1 MSIGIIILLV
11 ALIPALWKRSDF
23 FVVLWILGSAF
34 LAYEYMEV
42 LYSRSVQ
49 DFILVMPPPVG
60 SISIA
65 LNKLSAF
72 FGVIFS
78 LGLPIGMFY
87 GHFYL
92 KEHPSKALRSHL
104 FWLGVMGLTMHG
116 LLWVRHSLIFLMIW
130 ELMSLSSFFCVLF
143 SKRENLEA
151 GLNYL
156 ITMQVG
162 AAFLIAGFAL
172 AYIQSGTFDFSGFEK
187 MNSLPMYLILIGF
200 AFKAGIFPFAS
211 WLPQA
216 HPVAPS
222 HVSGIMSSM
231 LVKTGFYGMLL
242 IVCTNHFSLMEI
254 GILCLV
260 FSISAFWAVCHLLN
274 ERNLKRVLA
283 YSTVENVGIAG
294 LGVCAG
300 LLGLHANLPNMAML
314 GFTGAFLHIFFH
326 SIFKAQLFYSSG
338 NILLATGTLD
348 IDEMGAL
355 AKRMPHTAVLTLIGI
370 MAICALP
377 LTSGFI
383 SEFTIFKAMF
393 EVPGAVHLSHI
404 LPGLLILGALAFIGA
419 LAIIAFIRIYA
430 IVFLGSP
437 RTPAAENAREL
448 GRGIRLPIAVLSL
461 AILIT
466 GIFPNVALRF
476 VKPLIR
482 WFGLDMRY
490 FAEFQALMLQITY
503 VYLILIALFALLYV
517 IRKLLVK
524 EKLGATWACAYPKVT
539 PRMQSSSM
547 TYVQPLA
554 YFLKPFMYKKTRHL
568 KEEGDFTT
576 KVEYDEEHLDV
587 VWDII
592 VRPVSRGI
600 SKFLL
605 LFSGLHN
612 GKTNSYI
619 AWGLAFLVIVLV
631 WVVGFR

>member
-1 MSIGIIILLV
+1 MSIGILILFI
-11 ALIPALWKRSDF
+11 ALIPALWKRSDY
-23 FVVLWILGSAF
+23 FVILWILGSSF

-49 DFILVMPPPVG
+49 DFILVMPSPVG
-60 SISIA
+60 TVSIA

-78 LGLPIGMFY
+78 LGLPVGMFY

-92 KEHPSKALRSHL
+92 KEHPSDALRSHL
-104 FWLGVMGLTMHG
+104 FWLGVMGLSMHC
-116 LLWVRHSLIFLMIW
+116 LLWIRHSLIFLMIW
-130 ELMSLSSFFCVLF
+130 ELMTLSSFFCVLF
-143 SKRENLEA
+143 SKRSNKEA

-162 AAFLIAGFAL
+162 AAFLLAGFAL
-172 AYIQSGTFDFSGFEK
+172 AYKQSGTFDFSGFAR
-187 MNSLPMYLILIGF
+187 MNALPMYLILVGF

-216 HPVAPS
+216 HPVAPA

-231 LVKTGFYGMLL
+231 LVKTGFYGILL
-242 IVCTNHFSLMEI
+242 IISINPFSLLEI
-254 GILCLV
+254 GIFCLV
-260 FSISAFWAVCHLLN
+260 FSISAFWAVSHLLS

-300 LLGLHANLPNMAML
+300 LLGLQANLPNMALL

-326 SIFKAQLFYSSG
+326 SIFKAQLFYNSG
-338 NILLATGTLD
+338 NILLATGSLD

-355 AKRMPHTAVLTLIGI
+355 AKRMPHTAVMSLIGI
-370 MAICALP
+370 MAISALP

-383 SEFTIFKAMF
+383 SEFVIFKAMF
-393 EVPGAVHLSHI
+393 EAPAAANLSQL
-404 LPGLLILGALAFIGA
+404 LPGLMILAALAFIGA
-419 LAIIAFIRIYA
+419 LAIIAFISIYA

-437 RTPAAENAREL
+437 RSAKAENAREL
-448 GRGIRLPIAVLSL
+448 RRGLRLPIAGLSL

-466 GIFPNVALRF
+466 GILPNVALRF

-482 WFGLDMRY
+482 WFGLDMKH
-490 FAEFQALMLQITY
+490 FASLQSLALQISY
-503 VYLILIALFALLYV
+503 VYLILLAMFALFYL

-524 EKLGATWACAYPKVT
+524 EKRGATWACAYPKVT
-539 PRMQSSSM
+539 PRMQSSSI
-547 TYVQPLA
+547 TYIQPLA
-554 YFLKPFMYKKTRHL
+554 YFLKPFMYKKSRRV
-568 KEEGDFTT
+568 KAEGAFAT
-576 KVEYDEEHLDV
+576 KVEYDEQHLDA
-587 VWDII
+587 VWEII
-592 VRPVSRGI
+592 VRPISRAI

-605 LFSGLHN
+605 LFSGIHN

-619 AWGLAFLVIVLV
+619 AWGLAFLVLMLI
-631 WVVGFR
+631 WVAGFR

>member
-524 EKLGATWACAYPKVT
+524 EKLGATWACAYPKVS

-576 KVEYDEEHLDV
+576 KVEYDEEHLDA

-619 AWGLAFLVIVLV
+619 AWGLTFLVIVLV

>member
-1 MSIGIIILLV
+1 
-11 ALIPALWKRSDF
+11 
-23 FVVLWILGSAF
+23 
-34 LAYEYMEV
+34 
-42 LYSRSVQ
+42 
-49 DFILVMPPPVG
+49 
-60 SISIA
+60 
-65 LNKLSAF
+65 AF

-104 FWLGVMGLTMHG
+104 FWLGVMGLSMHG
-116 LLWVRHSLIFLMIW
+116 LLWVRHSMIFLMIW

-162 AAFLIAGFAL
+162 AVFLIAGFAL
-172 AYIQSGTFDFSGFEK
+172 AYIQSGSFDFSGFEK

-231 LVKTGFYGMLL
+231 LVKTGFYGILL
-242 IVCTNHFSLMEI
+242 IVCTNHFSLLEI
-254 GILCLV
+254 GIFCLV

-355 AKRMPHTAVLTLIGI
+355 AKRMPHTAAMALIGI

-393 EVPGAVHLSHI
+393 EVSDAVHLSEI
-404 LPGLLILGALAFIGA
+404 LPGLMILGALAFIGA

-437 RTPAAENAREL
+437 RSPAAENAHEL
-448 GRGIRLPIAVLSL
+448 SRGIRLPLAALSL

-482 WFGLDMRY
+482 WFGLDMNY
-490 FAEFQALMLQITY
+490 FAELQSIMMQVSY
-503 VYLILIALFALLYV
+503 VYLILIALFAMFYI
-517 IRKLLVK
+517 IRKLCVK
-524 EKLGATWACAYPKVT
+524 EKRGATWACAYPKVS

-554 YFLKPFMYKKTRHL
+554 YFLKPFMYKKTRRL

-576 KVEYDEEHLDV
+576 KVEYDEEHLDA

-619 AWGLAFLVIVLV
+619 AWGLAFLVLVLV

>member
-314 GFTGAFLHIFFH
+314 GFTGAFLHI

-524 EKLGATWACAYPKVT
+524 EKLGATWACAYPKVS

-576 KVEYDEEHLDV
+576 KVEYDEEHLDA

-619 AWGLAFLVIVLV
+619 AWGLTFLVIVLV

>member
-23 FVVLWILGSAF
+23 FVILWILGSAF

-49 DFILVMPPPVG
+49 DFILMMPAPVG
-60 SISIA
+60 TVSIA

-78 LGLPIGMFY
+78 LGLPLGMFY

-92 KEHPSKALRSHL
+92 KEHPSKAMGSHL

-130 ELMSLSSFFCVLF
+130 ELMSLASFFCVLF

-162 AAFLIAGFAL
+162 AVFLIAGFAL

-187 MNSLPMYLILIGF
+187 MSSLPMYLILIGF

-242 IVCTNHFSLMEI
+242 IISINHISLMEI
-254 GILCLV
+254 GIFCVV
-260 FSISAFWAVCHLLN
+260 FSISAFWAVMHLLN
-274 ERNLKRVLA
+274 ERNFKRVLA

-437 RTPAAENAREL
+437 RTKAAENAQEL

-482 WFGLDMRY
+482 WFGLDMAY

-503 VYLILIALFALLYV
+503 VYLILIALFALFYI

-554 YFLKPFMYKKTRHL
+554 YFLKPFMYKKSRRL
-568 KEEGDFTT
+568 KEKGDFTT
-576 KVEYDEEHLDV
+576 KVEYEEEHLDA

-592 VRPVSRGI
+592 VRPVSRAI

-605 LFSGLHN
+605 LFSGIHN

>member
-1 MSIGIIILLV
+1 
-11 ALIPALWKRSDF
+11 WKRSDF
-23 FVVLWILGSAF
+23 FVILWILGSAF

-49 DFILVMPPPVG
+49 DFILMMPEPVG
-60 SISIA
+60 SVSIA

-78 LGLPIGMFY
+78 LGLPLGMFY

-92 KEHPSKALRSHL
+92 KEHPSESLGSHL
-104 FWLGVMGLTMHG
+104 FWLGVMGLSMHC
-116 LLWVRHSLIFLMIW
+116 LLWVRHSLIFLMFW

-156 ITMQVG
+156 ITMQLG
-162 AAFLIAGFAL
+162 AVFLIAGFAL

-200 AFKAGIFPFAS
+200 AFKAGVFPFAS

-216 HPVAPS
+216 HPVAPA

-231 LVKTGFYGMLL
+231 LVKTGFYGILL
-242 IVCTNHFSLMEI
+242 IISINHISLLEI
-254 GILCLV
+254 GIFCLV

-300 LLGLHANLPNMAML
+300 LLGLQANLPNMAML

-355 AKRMPHTAVLTLIGI
+355 AKGMPRTALMTLVGI

-393 EVPGAVHLSHI
+393 EVPDAVHLSQI
-404 LPGLLILGALAFIGA
+404 LPGLMILGVLAFIGA

-437 RTPAAENAREL
+437 RSPAAENAREL

-466 GIFPNVALRF
+466 GILPNVALRF

-482 WFGLDMRY
+482 WFGLDMAY
-490 FAEFQALMLQITY
+490 FAELQSLMSQISY
-503 VYLILIALFALLYV
+503 VYLILLALFALLYI
-517 IRKLLVK
+517 IRKLVVK
-524 EKLGATWACAYPKVT
+524 EKRGATWACAYPKVR
-539 PRMQSSSM
+539 PRMQSSSI

-554 YFLKPFMYKKTRHL
+554 YFLKPFMYKKTRRL
-568 KEEGDFTT
+568 KEEGDFTS
-576 KVEYDEEHLDV
+576 KVEYDEQHLDA

-592 VRPVSRGI
+592 VRPLSRAI
-600 SKFLL
+600 FKFLS
-605 LFSGLHN
+605 LFSHIHN
-612 GKTNSYI
+612 GKTESYI
-619 AWGLAFLVIVLV
+619 TWSLAFLVLLLI

>member
-1 MSIGIIILLV
+1 MSIGILILFL
-11 ALIPALWKRSDF
+11 ALIPALWKRSDY
-23 FVVLWILGSAF
+23 FVVLWILGSSF

-60 SISIA
+60 SVSIA

-78 LGLPIGMFY
+78 LGLPLGMFY
-87 GHFYL
+87 GHYYL
-92 KEHPSKALRSHL
+92 KKQSSDALRSHL
-104 FWLGVMGLTMHG
+104 FWLGVMGLSMHC
-116 LLWVRHSLIFLMIW
+116 LLWIRHSLIFLMFW
-130 ELMSLSSFFCVLF
+130 ELMTLSSFFCVLF
-143 SKRENLEA
+143 SQRSNREA

-231 LVKTGFYGMLL
+231 LVKTGFYGILL
-242 IVCTNHFSLMEI
+242 IVSINHFSLLEI
-254 GILCLV
+254 GIFCLV

-274 ERNLKRVLA
+274 ERNLKRALA

-294 LGVCAG
+294 LGLCAG
-300 LLGLHANLPNMAML
+300 LLGLQANLPNMAML

-326 SIFKAQLFYSSG
+326 SIFKAQLFYSTG

-355 AKRMPHTAVLTLIGI
+355 AKRMPHTAVMTLVGI
-370 MAICALP
+370 MAISALP
-377 LTSGFI
+377 LTNGFI
-383 SEFTIFKAMF
+383 SELTIFKAMF
-393 EVPGAVHLSHI
+393 EVPAATHLSQM

-437 RTPAAENAREL
+437 RSPAAENAREP
-448 GRGIRLPIAVLSL
+448 GRGIRLPIAFLSL

-466 GIFPNVALRF
+466 GILPNVALRF

-482 WFGLDMRY
+482 WFGHDMNH
-490 FAEFQALMLQITY
+490 FAELQAIMLQISY
-503 VYLILIALFALLYV
+503 VYLILLALFAVFYIV
-517 IRKLLVK
+517 RKLLVK
-524 EKLGATWACAYPKVT
+524 EKIGATWACAYPRVS
-539 PRMQSSSM
+539 PRMQSSSI
-547 TYVQPLA
+547 TYIQPLA
-554 YFLKPFMYKKTRHL
+554 YFLKPFMYKKSQRI
-568 KEEGDFTT
+568 KAEGAFTT
-576 KVEYDEEHLDV
+576 KVEYDEQHLDA

-592 VRPVSRGI
+592 VRPVSRAI

-605 LFSGLHN
+605 FFSRIHD

-619 AWGLAFLVIVLV
+619 AWGFAFLVILLV